1 MTEKF
6 TVGEHD
12 VLLAVDIQIDF
23 FPGGNL
29 AVPHGDEV
37 VPVINHLAQQFAHV
51 VLTQDWHPSGH
62 LSFASSHPGKRP
74 YQTIEAFYGTQVLWP
89 DHCVQGT
96 PGAAFCDHLSTPHAE
111 LVLRKGYHREIDSY
125 SAFYENDHI
134 THTGLA
140 GYLREIGRA
149 HV

>member
-23 FPGGNL
+23 CPGGNL

-51 VLTQDWHPSGH
+51 VLTQDWHPSGQPARPV
-62 LSFASSHPGKRP
+62 LLEEFRRTVHPIRSWIACLLP
-74 YQTIEAFYGTQVLWP
+74 ISVANW
-89 DHCVQGT
+89 
-96 PGAAFCDHLSTPHAE
+96 
-111 LVLRKGYHREIDSY
+111 
-125 SAFYENDHI
+125 
-134 THTGLA
+134 
-140 GYLREIGRA
+140 
-149 HV
+149 